1 MGIAMTR
8 FFAATAFAVL
18 TALPAY
24 ADFVPISNKD
34 DFLATLEGRELRL
47 GVFQIAIQIT
57 PDGQINGS
65 ALGWDMSGT
74 WAWEDGYFCREI
86 DWSGKAIPYNC
97 QLVEVDDGE
106 KMRFTVDRGAGDEAT
121 FNLR

>member
-1 MGIAMTR
+1 MVRLFAMTAL
-8 FFAATAFAVL
+8 AATIST
-18 TALPAY
+18 TAH
-24 ADFVPISNKD
+24 ADFVPVSDKAV
-34 DFLATLEGRELRL
+34 FLSMLEGRELRL

-65 ALGWDMSGT
+65 ALGWDMTGT

-97 QLVEVDDGE
+97 QLVEVQGTE
-106 KMRFTVDRGAGDEAT
+106 KMRFTVDKGAGDEAT

>member
-1 MGIAMTR
+1 MIR
-8 FFAATAFAVL
+8 YLSAAALVGLSGLPAFAE
-18 TALPAY
+18 
-24 ADFVPISNKD
+24 FVPVSDKSA
-34 DFLATLEGRELRL
+34 FLAILEGRELRL

-65 ALGWDMSGT
+65 ALGWDMAGT

-97 QLVEVDDGE
+97 QLVEVDGTE

>member
-1 MGIAMTR
+1 MMLRFSAMTV
-8 FFAATAFAVL
+8 AAVL
-18 TALPAY
+18 LAMPAR
-24 ADFVPISNKD
+24 ADFVPVSDKGE
-34 DFLATLEGRELRL
+34 FLAVLEGRELRL

-65 ALGWDMSGT
+65 ALGWDMTGT

-86 DWSGKAIPYNC
+86 DWSGKPIPYNC
-97 QLVEVDDGE
+97 QLVEVQGTE
-106 KMRFTVDRGAGDEAT
+106 KMRFTVDRGTGDEAT

>member
-1 MGIAMTR
+1 MLR
-8 FFAATAFAVL
+8 FFSATALAVFS
-18 TALPAY
+18 AMPAQ
-24 ADFVPISNKD
+24 ADFVPVSDKGE
-34 DFLATLEGRELRL
+34 FLAMLEGRELRL

-65 ALGWDMSGT
+65 ALGWDMRGT

-86 DWSGKAIPYNC
+86 DWSGEVIPYNC
-97 QLVEVDDGE
+97 QLVEVSGDE
-106 KMRFTVDRGAGDEAT
+106 KMRFTVDKGAGDEAT

>member
-1 MGIAMTR
+1 MIR
-8 FFAATAFAVL
+8 VLSAAALVAL
-18 TALPAY
+18 TSVPAR
-24 ADFVPISNKD
+24 ADFVPVSDKGE
-34 DFLATLEGRELRL
+34 FLAMLEGRELRL

-65 ALGWDMSGT
+65 ALGWDMNGT

-106 KMRFTVDRGAGDEAT
+106 KMRFTVDKGAGDEAT